1 MKRALCAA
9 LLASAAAANE
19 DGGGAPTPVRITVRA
34 IKVSNDESG
43 MDPKLAAIA
52 PHIQAYADQS
62 KFRSF
67 KLVEEHGFDLDW
79 KSPAQVELPGS
90 RSLQVTPRQL
100 AADGKIK
107 VHLEILG
114 EHPAHSRRV
123 HTDYSIQRG
132 GTILIGGLDNGALLI
147 AITQEVQK

>member
-1 MKRALCAA
+1 MRGALCAA
-9 LLASAAAANE
+9 LVASAAAAGE
-19 DGGGAPTPVRITVRA
+19 DGGATSSVRITVRA
-34 IKVSNDESG
+34 IKVSDDDGG
-43 MDPKLAAIA
+43 MDPRLAAIA

-62 KFRSF
+62 KFKGF
-67 KLVEEHGFDLDW
+67 KLLEEHGFDLDW
-79 KSPAQVELPGS
+79 KTPAQVELPGS

-114 EHPAHSRRV
+114 QHPAHSRRV

-132 GTILIGGLDNGALLI
+132 GTILIGGLDGGALLI